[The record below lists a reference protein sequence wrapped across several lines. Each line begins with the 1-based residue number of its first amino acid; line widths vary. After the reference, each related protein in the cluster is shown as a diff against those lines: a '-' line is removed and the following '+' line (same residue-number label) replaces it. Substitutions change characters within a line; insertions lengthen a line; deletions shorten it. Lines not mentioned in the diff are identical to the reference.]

1 MKRFAVILSGLIIL
15 VLLISSCA
23 ASAPSSTNQGT
34 LYTTTAG
41 AFDEYEGSG
50 QQKADSSDFQ
60 RKVIKNVNL
69 ELEAKDVKAV
79 YDQILAYA
87 AARGGYE
94 FSRDQQTYNEQIIIS
109 AQIKIDP
116 RQLDDF
122 IAFIDTVCEVVSEK
136 STSSD
141 ITADYF
147 DAKTRLATMERTLQ
161 TYYDFLETAQN
172 IDESLKV
179 QQQIDQLTLQ
189 IETLKGRISLWDSL
203 LAESTVSIYLRQVV
217 DPVEAKREI
226 NWSTLSLDDMGYLI
240 KAGLMTV
247 LNALVVFLQ
256 WIAIIIA
263 VTSPLWIVALVVIL
277 VIRRRRQQRRLRAT
291 QAAVPSEIT
300 QSNEQA
306 DTAKKSD
313 S

>member
-15 VLLISSCA
+15 MLLLSSCA
-23 ASAPSSTNQGT
+23 ASTPTYTNPGT
-34 LYTTTAG
+34 QYTTTAE
-41 AFDEYEGSG
+41 AIDKGSG
-50 QQKADSSDFQ
+50 QQNADSASFQ
-60 RKVIKNVNL
+60 RKVIKNINL

-87 AARGGYE
+87 TARGGYE
-94 FSRDQQTYNEQIIIS
+94 FSRDQQTYGEQIVIS

-122 IAFIDTVCEVVSEK
+122 VAFIGTVCDVVSEK

-161 TYYDFLETAQN
+161 TYYDFLENAKN

-179 QQQIDQLTLQ
+179 QQQIDELTLQ
-189 IETLKGRISLWDSL
+189 IETLKGRINLWDNL

-240 KAGLMTV
+240 KAGLLTV
-247 LNALVVFLQ
+247 LNALVVVLQ
-256 WIAIIIA
+256 WAAIIIA
-263 VTSPLWIVALVVIL
+263 VASPIWIVALVVIL
-277 VIRRRRQQRRLRAT
+277 VIRRKRRQKRLH
-291 QAAVPSEIT
+291 AAQTAAASEIA
-300 QSNEQA
+300 QSAEQTDA
-306 DTAKKSD
+306 AKKRES
-313 S
+313 

>member
-15 VLLISSCA
+15 MLLISSCA
-23 ASAPSSTNQGT
+23 ASAPTYTNPGT
-34 LYTTTAG
+34 QYTTTA
-41 AFDEYEGSG
+41 AANDEGSG
-50 QQKADSSDFQ
+50 QQNADSASYQ
-60 RKVIKNVNL
+60 RKVIKNINL

-122 IAFIDTVCEVVSEK
+122 VAFIGTVCDVDSEK

-161 TYYDFLETAQN
+161 TYYDFLENAKN

-179 QQQIDQLTLQ
+179 QQQIDELTLQ
-189 IETLKGRISLWDSL
+189 IETLKGRINLWDSL

-217 DPVEAKREI
+217 DPVAAKRDI

-240 KAGLMTV
+240 KAGLLTV
-247 LNALVVFLQ
+247 LNALVVVLQ
-256 WIAIIIA
+256 WAAIIVA
-263 VTSPLWIVALVVIL
+263 VTSPLWIVALIVIL
-277 VIRRRRQQRRLRAT
+277 VIRRRRRQKRVHTAET
-291 QAAVPSEIT
+291 AVSSEVA
-300 QSNEQA
+300 QSQEQA
-306 DTAKKSD
+306 DTDKKRES
-313 S
+313 